1 MSPLEPLVLHAEP
14 ERYGD
19 EERAVLEAVGT
30 VHYRAFADRASF
42 RAAMAE
48 HPYDAVFVRV
58 GLGVGREELAVCPS
72 LRWVVTPT
80 TGLDHLDLG
89 VLDAHRVVVVSLRGE
104 GALLRTV
111 HATAEH
117 TWGLLLALVRHTD
130 PASRSVREG
139 RWERDPF
146 LGTELHGRTLGVL
159 GHGRLG
165 RMVAGYGLAFGMRV
179 LAHDTD
185 AAAFDGAPEVEA
197 VSADD
202 LLDRSEVLSV
212 HLPLDATTAG
222 YLSGER
228 LARLPRG
235 AWLVN
240 TARGELIDEAALLVA
255 LADGR
260 LAGAAV
266 DVVADD
272 STWADTV
279 PPGQALVDY
288 ARRHDNLLVTPH
300 IGGYACDSVRST
312 RRFVA
317 DRFARLV
324 RAAAPG

>member
-1 MSPLEPLVLHAEP
+1 VSVAGPWVLHAEP

-19 EERAVLEAVGT
+19 EERAVIEAVASVDYGSFDDADT
-30 VHYRAFADRASF
+30 FRVALARRA
-42 RAAMAE
+42 
-48 HPYDAVFVRV
+48 YDAVFVRV
-58 GLGVGREELAVCPS
+58 GLGVGAPELAACPT

-80 TGLDHLDLG
+80 TGLDHLDLDLLGARG
-89 VLDAHRVVVVSLRGE
+89 VTVVSLRGE

-117 TWGLLLALVRHTD
+117 TWGLLLALVRHTC
-130 PASRSVREG
+130 PAFSAVRAG
-139 RWERDPF
+139 RWERDRL

-165 RMVAGYGLAFGMRV
+165 RMVARYGLAFGMPV
-179 LAHDTD
+179 VAHDTD
-185 AAAFDGAPEVEA
+185 PAAFEDAPGVEP
-197 VSADD
+197 VDLD
-202 LLDRSEVLSV
+202 ELLDRADVLTL
-212 HLPLDATTAG
+212 HLPLDSTTVG
-222 YLSGER
+222 YLSAER
-228 LARLPRG
+228 LARLRPG

-240 TARGELIDEAALLVA
+240 TARGELVDEPALLAA

-279 PPGQALVDY
+279 PRDQALIAY
-288 ARRHDNLLVTPH
+288 ARTHDNLLVTPH

-317 DRFARLV
+317 DRFAEIL
-324 RAAAPG
+324 AGA